1 VIDPTQLAPRKF
13 GEVLRRYRR
22 AAGLTQEE
30 LAARSGLSVRAIRD
44 LERDRTRRPYYRSV
58 RLLADALRLTN
69 AQRSGFYGL
78 ARDHGGTAVTGLAG
92 PCQLPAKVAQFVGR
106 DRELKALDELLD
118 RACTPSAGG
127 TMVVSAIVGTA
138 GIGKTALAVHWA
150 HQASA
155 RFPGGQLYVNLRG
168 HDTGPPMTAADALA
182 GFLYALGVAPEGWP
196 PGVDARAGLYRSLV
210 ARRRLLIV
218 LDNARDAD
226 QVRPLLPGSPGCL
239 VLITS
244 RGSLGGLAVSEGAH
258 LLTLDVLAVDEAR
271 QLLAGRLG
279 AERVAAEPGAVSELI
294 GLCARLPLALAI
306 VAARACARPGLPLA
320 GLAAE
325 LRDQSG
331 RLDALDAGDRASSM
345 RTVLSWSC
353 GQLTPAG
360 ARLFRLLGVHPGPDS
375 TVHAAA
381 SLARTT
387 PAKARRLLGE
397 LARANLLAE
406 RAPGRFGCH
415 DLLRAYAIEQATTT
429 GSRAARRAALGRLLD
444 YYLNTAAAADRLLRP
459 HRRRIDLAAPSPGV
473 TLEDLASHGQA
484 LAWLDA
490 EHRGLLAAITLA
502 ASHGFDGHAWRLAF
516 SLETSFYRRGHWQ
529 DWAAAQRTALEA
541 AYRLGDRDAQTLA
554 HSGVARAQIPL
565 GSPAEA
571 LSHLATALRQ
581 REEAADVY
589 GQARVHLYVSRAL
602 EYQKRY
608 RQALARSRLGLR
620 LAQTAGAD
628 AESLLAD
635 ALNQVGWELAL
646 LGCYQQALGY
656 CQRAVALSRQI
667 DERHLEPY
675 ALDSLAYVHWHLGHH
690 AEAADCYRRAIEL
703 FGEEG
708 HRYRKAQ
715 TLAHAGDAHH
725 ATGNQAAAQQAW
737 KQARDILDDLHH
749 PDADTIR
756 AKLTP
761 DCPEGRAPSA

>member
-1 VIDPTQLAPRKF
+1 VIDPTKLAPRKF
-13 GEVLRRYRR
+13 GEVLRQYRL

-44 LERDRTRRPYYRSV
+44 LERAWTGRPYHRSV
-58 RLLADALRLTN
+58 RLLADALKLTD
-69 AQRSGFYGL
+69 AQRSGLYGL
-78 ARDHGGTAVTGLAG
+78 ARDQGGTAVTGLAG
-92 PCQLPAKVAQFVGR
+92 PCQLPTGVAQFVGR
-106 DRELKALDELLD
+106 DRELNTLDELLCQ
-118 RACTPSAGG
+118 ACAPPAGG
-127 TMVVSAIVGTA
+127 TVMVSAIVGTA

-155 RFPGGQLYVNLRG
+155 RFPGGQLHVNLRG
-168 HDTGPPMTAADALA
+168 YDTDEPMAAADALA
-182 GFLYALGVAPEGWP
+182 GFLYALGVTPEGLP
-196 PGVDARAGLYRSLV
+196 PGLDARAGLYRSLV
-210 ARRRLLIV
+210 ARIRPLIV
-218 LDNARDAD
+218 LDNARDAE

-239 VLITS
+239 VLVTS
-244 RGSLGGLAVSEGAH
+244 RGSLAGLAVSEGAH

-294 GLCARLPLALAI
+294 ALCARLPLALAI
-306 VAARACARPGLPLA
+306 VAARACARLGLPLA

-331 RLDALDAGDRASSM
+331 RLDALDTGDPASSV
-345 RTVLSWSC
+345 RTVLSWSYD
-353 GQLTPAG
+353 QLTPAG

-381 SLARTT
+381 SLAGTT
-387 PAKARRLLGE
+387 PAKARRLLDE

-406 RAPGRFGCH
+406 QASGRFGCH

-444 YYLNTAAAADRLLRP
+444 YYLHTAAAADRLLRP
-459 HRRRIDLAAPSPGV
+459 HRRRIDLAAPRPGV
-473 TLEDLASHGQA
+473 TPEDLASHGQA

-490 EHRGLLAAITLA
+490 EHRGLLAAVTVA
-502 ASHGFDGHAWRLAF
+502 AGHGFDGHAWQLAF

-529 DWAAAQRTALEA
+529 DWAVTQRTALEA

-554 HSGVARAQIPL
+554 HCGVARAQIPL
-565 GSPAEA
+565 GCPAEA
-571 LSHLATALRQ
+571 LSHLATALCQ

-589 GQARVHLYVSRAL
+589 GQACVHLYASRAL
-602 EYQKRY
+602 EYQRRY
-608 RQALARSRLGLR
+608 REALARSRLGLQ
-620 LAQTAGAD
+620 LAQTAGAG

-646 LGCYQQALGY
+646 VGRYQQALGY
-656 CQRAVALSRQI
+656 CQRAVALSQQI

-675 ALDSLAYVHWHLGHH
+675 ALDSLAYVHWHLGRH
-690 AEAADCYRRAIEL
+690 AEAADCYRRAVGL

-715 TLAHAGDAHH
+715 TLAHAGDAHQ
-725 ATGNQAAAQQAW
+725 AAGNQAAAQQAW
-737 KQARDILDDLHH
+737 KHARDILDDLHH

-756 AKLTP
+756 AKLTA
-761 DCPEGRAPSA
+761 DRPEGRTPGT